1 MSQENRPQYKP
12 TPELQRVLDNL
23 APALNQNFG
32 LKNQNWKLL
41 SFSTYPDNPNRF
53 TFYIEG
59 ADKRYKLELEQ
70 EVRDNNQAVM
80 KILQAFEIVT
90 K

>member
-1 MSQENRPQYKP
+1 MSSANRPQYKP
-12 TPELQRVLDNL
+12 TPELQRVVNNL
-23 APALNQNFG
+23 APAINQNFG
-32 LKNQNWKLL
+32 LKTQNWKLL
-41 SFSTYPDNPNRF
+41 SFSNYPDNPNKF

-59 ADKRYKLELEQ
+59 SDKRYKLELEQ
-70 EVRDNNQAVM
+70 EVQGNQAVM